1 MIKAMKNLTIR
12 GRELAFGLVIYGIAA
27 SNVAL
32 AAVGGTAP
40 PIKPGTTGPT
50 TGTELYGLGVKLVNW
65 FFAFVILIG
74 IAMIIL
80 SGLEYMT
87 ASRAG
92 DKDKAGGA
100 KSRIV
105 WVAIGVAIVFLAWLV
120 VTQIIPD
127 IIGAEQVAPPRDF
140 R

>member
-1 MIKAMKNLTIR
+1 MSWVTLALLSAGFAALVAIFGKMGLQGIDTTLATTLRAVIMAVFLVGVSLALGKFEAVPDFGKKA
-12 GRELAFGLVIYGIAA
+12 GL
-27 SNVAL
+27 
-32 AAVGGTAP
+32 
-40 PIKPGTTGPT
+40 
-50 TGTELYGLGVKLVNW
+50 
-65 FFAFVILIG
+65 
-74 IAMIIL
+74 MIIL